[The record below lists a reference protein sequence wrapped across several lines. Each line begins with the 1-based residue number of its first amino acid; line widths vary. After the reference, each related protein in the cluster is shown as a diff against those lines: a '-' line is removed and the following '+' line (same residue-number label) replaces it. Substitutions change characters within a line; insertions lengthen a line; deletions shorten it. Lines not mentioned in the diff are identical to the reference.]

1 MEVTTEFS
9 ENPVAE
15 KIVMIAGWRQ
25 WADAGAISSALP
37 QYLIELTG
45 ARKIGKIAA
54 DPCYLFQIPG
64 AHHFLRPRIKLE
76 EGYRLELEAKSNE
89 FYYSGDDKLGVVIFL
104 GDEPHL
110 RAQEYSDAFFAA
122 VKQLQVERVAAVG
135 GVYGE
140 MPFDKD
146 RDVSCI
152 YSQLEMKEELS
163 SYAVRFSNYEGGST
177 IGSYLVDKAEAEGVE
192 FFVLYAFVP
201 AYDFNQPTLFPQ
213 GVRIENDYKAWY
225 DLVLRL
231 NHMFEL
237 GLDLSDLDKKSDRL
251 TAAMDAKIDELENE
265 MPQLKVREYVE
276 KLNTEFTER
285 PFVPLGAVWED
296 ELRDLF
302 RDKDE

>member
-1 MEVTTEFS
+1 MEVIMEFS
-9 ENPVAE
+9 ENPVADE
-15 KIVMIAGWRQ
+15 IVMIAGWRQ

-37 QYLIELTG
+37 QYIIQQAS
-45 ARKIGKIAA
+45 ARKIGEIKA

-76 EGYRLELEAKSNE
+76 EGYRLELETKNNE
-89 FYYSGDDKLGVVIFL
+89 FYYTGDDKLGLVIFL

-110 RAQEYSDAFFAA
+110 KAREYSDAFFAA
-122 VKQLQVERVAAVG
+122 VKQLKVKRVAAVG

-146 RDVSCI
+146 RDVSCL
-152 YSQLEMKEELS
+152 YSMREMKEELS
-163 SYAVRFSNYEGGST
+163 NYAVRFSNYEGGST

-237 GLDLSDLDKKSDRL
+237 GMDLSDLEKRSDQL
-251 TAAMDAKIDELENE
+251 TAAMNAKLDELETE
-265 MPQLKVREYVE
+265 MPQLNVREYVE
-276 KLNTEFTER
+276 RLNTQFTER
-285 PFVPLGAVWED
+285 PFVPLGDVWED
-296 ELRDLF
+296 GLRDLF
-302 RDKDE
+302 KDSDE

>member
-225 DLVLRL
+225 DLMLRFR
-231 NHMFEL
+231 HMFGL
-237 GLDLSDLDKKSDRL
+237 GLDLSDLQEKCEEL
-251 TAAMDAKIDELENE
+251 EATMDAQLEELARE
-265 MPQLKVREYVE
+265 MPQLKVSEYME
-276 KLNTEFTER
+276 EMAKEFTER
-285 PFVPLGAVWED
+285 PFVALDDIWEQG
-296 ELRDLF
+296 LQGLF
-302 RDKDE
+302 DDQED